1 MTHHDGALSV
11 GVLWKVSLKTW
22 QSMNVCLRFEK
33 LIKFNNGFCLMMNF
47 PKKLFIVVK
56 QSTGVVE

>member
-1 MTHHDGALSV
+1 
-11 GVLWKVSLKTW
+11 
-22 QSMNVCLRFEK
+22 MNVYLRFEK